1 MNNKEIDVH
10 FFLHDINKIFVYAIK
25 TAAVRKDWKRHHL
38 VGYKN
43 KLGRSWNKL
52 LFCD

>member
-25 TAAVRKDWKRHHL
+25 TAAVRKD
-38 VGYKN
+38 
-43 KLGRSWNKL
+43 
-52 LFCD
+52 